1 MIGFSLF
8 GYMVDTS
15 IERKNGLSQSVAP
28 CPQLSLYESY
38 TILSLL
44 SSGLAYLIQ
53 KATKLKQISCQSIC
67 FKLM

>member
-1 MIGFSLF
+1 MIVGFSLF
-8 GYMVDTS
+8 GFMVDTS

-44 SSGLAYLIQ
+44 SSGFWHI
-53 KATKLKQISCQSIC
+53 
-67 FKLM
+67 

>member
-8 GYMVDTS
+8 GFMVDTS

-44 SSGLAYLIQ
+44 ALPINIFYHFQ
-53 KATKLKQISCQSIC
+53 QNIC
-67 FKLM
+67 LNLFM